1 MSQMK
6 ERKAPPVSKGT
17 TSETWNSVPWKKL
30 EQHCFRIQKRIYRA
44 SQRGN
49 QRAVHKLQKLLMKS
63 EAARMLAVRRVTQE
77 NQGKKTAGVDGVK
90 SVKPKERLLMAQQIH
105 PKHWKHGKAQPVRRV
120 WIPKPGK
127 DERRPLGI
135 PTMHERARQCLAK
148 LALEPE
154 WEARFEANSYGFRP
168 ARSAHDALD
177 AIFNGIRYKA
187 KFVLDADLKACFDN
201 INQEALLNKL
211 HTYTAMKQAV
221 KGWLKAGVLEDGVF
235 APTEAG
241 TPQGGTI
248 SPLLAN
254 IALQGMEEAILS
266 KRNRKHVEQPILIR
280 YADDYVVLHSDLE
293 KLRQAEQKLTDW
305 LADMGLHMNPKK
317 TRITHTLTPHEGN
330 VGFDFL
336 GFSVRQFPVGK
347 THTGKNTYG
356 KPLGFK
362 TIIRPS
368 KEAIK
373 RHILTLNHRM
383 KKMRS
388 YPQWKVIKEL
398 NPVIWGWSNY
408 YRTVVSSDTFS
419 ACDRHVWFQLQS
431 WARRRHPRKK
441 RSWID
446 AKYWKQ
452 VDGRDTFCTPLG
464 AKLRLHRDTAIQRHK
479 KVRGTTSP
487 YDGNLLYW
495 SQRLKAHP
503 LMHARKAK
511 LLQKQ
516 QGKCR
521 WCELLFRDEDILEID
536 HIDQNHSNN
545 KLSNLMLLHLH
556 CHDQRHSKL
565 TKTIIKEKTPKKRE
579 KKSENKLP
587 DGYSQK
593 TWDAEMAVL
602 KERIRK
608 LEREG
613 ISIK

>member
-1 MSQMK
+1 MK
-6 ERKAPPVSKGT
+6 DRKAPAASKDQ
-17 TSETWNSVPWKKL
+17 TSETWNRVPWKKL

-63 EAARMLAVRRVTQE
+63 EAARLLAVRRVTQE

-90 SVKPKERLLMAQQIH
+90 SVRPKERLLMARHIH
-105 PKHWKHGKAQPVRRV
+105 PTYWKHIKAQPVRRV

-127 DERRPLGI
+127 SEKRPLGI
-135 PTMHERARQCLAK
+135 PTVFERARQCLAK

-154 WEARFEANSYGFRP
+154 WEARFEPNSYGFRP
-168 ARSAHDALD
+168 ARSAHDAIG
-177 AIFNGIRYKA
+177 AIFNGIRFKA
-187 KFVLDADLKACFDN
+187 KYVLDADLKACFDN

-211 HTYTAMKQAV
+211 HTYTVMKQTI
-221 KGWLKAGVLEDGVF
+221 KGWLKAGVLENGVF
-235 APTEAG
+235 TPTEAG

-254 IALQGMEEAILS
+254 VALHGMEEVVQS
-266 KRNRKHVEQPILIR
+266 KRNRKRQEQPILVR
-280 YADDYVVLHSDLE
+280 YADDLVLLHSDLE
-293 KLRQAEQKLTDW
+293 KLKQAEQKLVDW
-305 LADMGLHMNPKK
+305 LAEMGLHMNPKK
-317 TRITHTLTPHEGN
+317 TRITHTLTPYEGN

-336 GFSVRQFPVGK
+336 GFAVRQFPVGK
-347 THTGKNTYG
+347 TPTGKNTYG

-362 TIIRPS
+362 TIIKPS

-373 RHILTLNHRM
+373 RHILALNHRM

-388 YPQWKVIKEL
+388 YPQWKLIKEL
-398 NPVIWGWSNY
+398 NPVIWGWSHY
-408 YRTVVSSDTFS
+408 YRAVVSSDTFS

-431 WARRRHPRKK
+431 WARRRHSRKK
-441 RSWID
+441 RNWID

-464 AKLRLHRDTAIQRHK
+464 AKLRLHRDTMIQRHE
-479 KVRGTTSP
+479 KVRGTASP

-495 SQRLKAHP
+495 SQRLNAHP

-521 WCELLFRDEDILEID
+521 WCELTFRDEEILEVD
-536 HIDQNHSNN
+536 HIDHDHSNDR
-545 KLSNLMLLHLH
+545 LSNLMLLHLH
-556 CHDQRHSKL
+556 CHDERHSKL
-565 TKTIIKEKTPKKRE
+565 TKTVIEHKAPRKPKR
-579 KKSENKLP
+579 KSEGTLP
-587 DGYSQK
+587 EGYSQE
-593 TWDAEMAVL
+593 TWDAEMTVI

-608 LEREG
+608 LEQEG
-613 ISIK
+613 IPSK

>member
-1 MSQMK
+1 MK
-6 ERKAPPVSKGT
+6 DRKAPSEPKGK
-17 TSETWNSVPWKKL
+17 TSEAWNRVPWKKL

-49 QRAVHKLQKLLMKS
+49 QEAVHKPQKLLMKS

-77 NQGKKTAGVDGVK
+77 NQGKKTAGVDGIK
-90 SVKPKERLLMAQQIH
+90 SVKPSARLLMAQQIH
-105 PKHWKHGKAQPVRRV
+105 PKHWKHSKTKPVRRV

-127 DERRPLGI
+127 DEKRPLGI
-135 PTMHERARQCLAK
+135 PTMYERARQCLAK

-154 WEARFEANSYGFRP
+154 WEATFEANSYGFRP
-168 ARSAHDALD
+168 ARSAHDAIG
-177 AIFNGIRYKA
+177 AIFNGIRFKA
-187 KFVLDADLKACFDN
+187 KYVLDADLKACFDN

-211 HTYTAMKQAV
+211 HTSTAMKHAI
-221 KGWLKAGVLEDGVF
+221 KGWLKAGVLENGVF
-235 APTEAG
+235 ALTEAG

-254 IALQGMEEAILS
+254 IALHGMEEVVQS
-266 KRNRKHVEQPILIR
+266 KRNRKHQEQPILVR
-280 YADDYVVLHSDLE
+280 YADDLVLMHSDLE
-293 KLRQAEQKLTDW
+293 KLQQAEQKLVEW
-305 LADMGLHMNPKK
+305 LAGMGLYMNPKK
-317 TRITHTLTPHEGN
+317 TRSTHTLTPYEGN
-330 VGFDFL
+330 TGFDFL
-336 GFSVRQFPVGK
+336 GFAVRQFPVGK
-347 THTGKNTYG
+347 THTGKNTVG
-356 KPLGFK
+356 EPLGFK
-362 TIIRPS
+362 TIIKPS

-373 RHILTLNHRM
+373 RHILALNHRM

-408 YRTVVSSDTFS
+408 YRAVVSSDIFS

-479 KVRGTTSP
+479 KVRGQASP

-495 SQRLKAHP
+495 SQRLKTHP
-503 LMHARKAK
+503 LMHAKKAK
-511 LLQKQ
+511 LLHKQK
-516 QGKCR
+516 GKCR

-536 HIDQNHSNN
+536 HIDHNHRNN
-545 KLSNLMLLHLH
+545 TVSNLMLLHLH
-556 CHDQRHSKL
+556 CHDERHSKL
-565 TKTIIKEKTPKKRE
+565 TKTTIE
-579 KKSENKLP
+579 KKAPRNQKGTSEVTLP
-587 DGYSQK
+587 DGYSQEE
-593 TWDAEMAVL
+593 WDAEMTVI
-602 KERIRK
+602 KERIRQ
-608 LEREG
+608 LEEEG

>member
-1 MSQMK
+1 
-6 ERKAPPVSKGT
+6 
-17 TSETWNSVPWKKL
+17 
-30 EQHCFRIQKRIYRA
+30 
-44 SQRGN
+44 
-49 QRAVHKLQKLLMKS
+49 MKS

-90 SVKPKERLLMAQQIH
+90 SVKPKERLLMARQIH
-105 PKHWKHGKAQPVRRV
+105 PKHWKRGKAKPVRRV

-127 DERRPLGI
+127 DERRPLGL
-135 PTMHERARQCLAK
+135 PTMSERARQCLAK

-154 WEARFEANSYGFRP
+154 WESTFEANSYGFRP
-168 ARSAHDALD
+168 ARSAHDAID
-177 AIFNGIRYKA
+177 AIFNGIRFKA

-201 INQEALLNKL
+201 INQEALLKKL
-211 HTYTAMKQAV
+211 HTYTAMKYAV

-248 SPLLAN
+248 SPLLAH

-266 KRNRKHVEQPILIR
+266 KRNRKQVEQPILIR
-280 YADDYVVLHSDLE
+280 YADDYVALHSDLE
-293 KLRQAEQKLTDW
+293 KLKQAEQKLTDW
-305 LADMGLHMNPKK
+305 LAEMGLHMNPKK
-317 TRITHTLTPHEGN
+317 TTITHTLTPYEGK

-336 GFSVRQFPVGK
+336 GFSVRQFPVGQ
-347 THTGKNTYG
+347 THTGKNTVG

-373 RHILTLNHRM
+373 RHILTLNHQM

-388 YPQWKVIKEL
+388 YPQWKLIKEL

-431 WARRRHPRKK
+431 WARRRHSRKK

-452 VDGRDTFCTPLG
+452 VAGRDTFCTPQG
-464 AKLRLHRDTAIQRHK
+464 AKLRLHRDTAIQRHE
-479 KVRGTTSP
+479 KVRGTASP
-487 YDGNLLYW
+487 YDGNLRYW
-495 SQRLKAHP
+495 SQRLKTHP

-511 LLQKQ
+511 LLHKQK
-516 QGKCR
+516 GRCR

-545 KLSNLMLLHLH
+545 TLSNLMLLHLH
-556 CHDQRHSKL
+556 CHDERHSKL
-565 TKTIIKEKTPKKRE
+565 TKTILEKKAPKKQE
-579 KKSENKLP
+579 KKSERELP
-587 DGYSQK
+587 DGYSQEE
-593 TWDAEMAVL
+593 WDAEMAMI

>member
-6 ERKAPPVSKGT
+6 ERKAPPQSKGT
-17 TSETWNSVPWKKL
+17 TSETWSKVPWKKL

-44 SQRGN
+44 NQRGN
-49 QRAVHKLQKLLMKS
+49 QRAVQKLQKLLMKS

-90 SVKPKERLLMAQQIH
+90 SVKPKERLLMAEQIH
-105 PKHWKHGKAQPVRRV
+105 PKHWKHNKAQAVRRV

-127 DERRPLGI
+127 DEQRPLGI
-135 PTMHERARQCLAK
+135 PTMYERARQCLAK

-154 WEARFEANSYGFRP
+154 WESQFEANSYGFRP

-177 AIFNGIRYKA
+177 AIFNGIRFKA

-211 HTYTAMKQAV
+211 HTYTAMKHAV

-293 KLRQAEQKLTDW
+293 KLKQAEEKLTDW

-317 TRITHTLTPHEGN
+317 TRITHTLTPYEGK

-373 RHILTLNHRM
+373 RHILALNHQM

-388 YPQWKVIKEL
+388 YPQWKLIKEL

-408 YRTVVSSDTFS
+408 YRAVVSSDTFS

-464 AKLRLHRDTAIQRHK
+464 AKLRLHRDTAIQRHE
-479 KVRGTTSP
+479 KVRGTASP

-556 CHDQRHSKL
+556 CHDERHSKL
-565 TKTIIKEKTPKKRE
+565 TKTIIEKKTPKKQE
-579 KKSENKLP
+579 KKSEREQP
-587 DGYSQK
+587 DGYSQEE
-593 TWDAEMAVL
+593 WDAEMTVL

>member
-6 ERKAPPVSKGT
+6 DRKAPPTSKDKA
-17 TSETWNSVPWKKL
+17 SETWSKVPWKKL

-49 QRAVHKLQKLLMKS
+49 QRAVQKLQKLLMKS
-63 EAARMLAVRRVTQE
+63 EAARLLAVRRVTQE

-90 SVKPKERLLMAQQIH
+90 SVKPKERFLMAQQLH
-105 PKHWKHGKAQPVRRV
+105 PKHWKRRKSPPVRRV

-127 DERRPLGI
+127 DEKRPLGI
-135 PTMHERARQCLAK
+135 PTMYERARQCLAK
-148 LALEPE
+148 CALEPE
-154 WEARFEANSYGFRP
+154 WESKFEANSYGFRP
-168 ARSAHDALD
+168 ARSAHDAID

-201 INQEALLNKL
+201 INQEALLEKL
-211 HTYTAMKQAV
+211 YTYTVMKHAV
-221 KGWLKAGVLEDGVF
+221 KGWLKAGVLENGVF

-293 KLRQAEQKLTDW
+293 KLKQAEQKLTDW
-305 LADMGLHMNPKK
+305 LADMGLFMNPKK
-317 TRITHTLTPHEGN
+317 TSITHTLTPYEGR

-336 GFSVRQFPVGK
+336 GFSIRQYPVGK
-347 THTGKNTYG
+347 TPTGKNTVG

-362 TIIRPS
+362 TIIKPS

-373 RHILTLNHRM
+373 RHILALNHHM
-383 KKMRS
+383 KRMRS
-388 YPQWKVIKEL
+388 YPQWKLIQKL

-408 YRTVVSSDTFS
+408 YRTVVSSDIFS
-419 ACDRHVWFQLQS
+419 TCDRHVWFQLQS
-431 WARRRHPRKK
+431 WARRRHPRKP

-452 VDGRDTFCTPLG
+452 VDGIDTFCTPLG
-464 AKLRLHRDTAIQRHK
+464 AKLRLHRKTAIQRHE
-479 KVRGTTSP
+479 KVRGTASP

-495 SQRLKAHP
+495 SQRLQTHP
-503 LMHARKAK
+503 LMHTRKAK

-516 QGKCR
+516 KGKCR
-521 WCELLFRDEDILEID
+521 WCELHFRDGDILEID
-536 HIDQNHSNN
+536 HIDHDHGNDT
-545 KLSNLMLLHLH
+545 LSNLILIHLH
-556 CHDQRHSKL
+556 CHDERHAKHTKPFWNSRRSKTNDQCQKHL
-565 TKTIIKEKTPKKRE
+565 YRRKT
-579 KKSENKLP
+579 S
-587 DGYSQK
+587 
-593 TWDAEMAVL
+593 
-602 KERIRK
+602 
-608 LEREG
+608 
-613 ISIK
+613 

>member
-1 MSQMK
+1 MK
-6 ERKAPPVSKGT
+6 DRKAPAASKDQ
-17 TSETWNSVPWKKL
+17 TSETWNKVPWKKL
-30 EQHCFRIQKRIYRA
+30 EQHCFRIQKSIYRA

-49 QRAVHKLQKLLMKS
+49 QRAVHKLQKMLMKS
-63 EAARMLAVRRVTQE
+63 EAGRLLAVRRVTQE

-90 SVKPKERLLMAQQIH
+90 SVRTKERLLMARHIH
-105 PKHWKHGKAQPVRRV
+105 PTYWKHIKAQPVRRV

-127 DERRPLGI
+127 SEKRPLGI
-135 PTMHERARQCLAK
+135 PTVFERARQCLAK

-154 WEARFEANSYGFRP
+154 WEARFEPNSYGFRP
-168 ARSAHDALD
+168 ARSAHDAIG
-177 AIFNGIRYKA
+177 AIFNAIRFKA
-187 KFVLDADLKACFDN
+187 KYVLDADLKACFDH

-211 HTYTAMKQAV
+211 HTYTVMKQTI
-221 KGWLKAGVLEDGVF
+221 KGWLKAGVLENGVF
-235 APTEAG
+235 APTETG

-254 IALQGMEEAILS
+254 IALHGMEEVVQS
-266 KRNRKHVEQPILIR
+266 KRNRKRQEQPILVR
-280 YADDYVVLHSDLE
+280 YADDLVLLHSDLE
-293 KLRQAEQKLTDW
+293 KLKQAEQKLVDW
-305 LADMGLHMNPKK
+305 LAEMGLHMNPKK
-317 TRITHTLTPHEGN
+317 TRITHTLTPYEGN

-336 GFSVRQFPVGK
+336 GFAVRQFPVGK

-362 TIIRPS
+362 TIIKPS

-373 RHILTLNHRM
+373 RHILALNHRM

-388 YPQWKVIKEL
+388 YPQWKLIKEL

-419 ACDRHVWFQLQS
+419 ACDRLVWFQLQS

-464 AKLRLHRDTAIQRHK
+464 AKLRLHRDTMIQRHE
-479 KVRGTTSP
+479 KVRGTASP

-521 WCELLFRDEDILEID
+521 WCELTFRDEDILEVD
-536 HIDQNHSNN
+536 HIDHDHSNDR
-545 KLSNLMLLHLH
+545 LSNLMLLHLH
-556 CHDQRHSKL
+556 CHDERHSKL
-565 TKTIIKEKTPKKRE
+565 TKTVIEHKAPRTPKR
-579 KKSENKLP
+579 KSERQLP
-587 DGYSQK
+587 QGYSQE
-593 TWDAEMAVL
+593 TWDAEMTVI

-608 LEREG
+608 LEQEG

>member
-1 MSQMK
+1 M
-6 ERKAPPVSKGT
+6 
-17 TSETWNSVPWKKL
+17 
-30 EQHCFRIQKRIYRA
+30 
-44 SQRGN
+44 
-49 QRAVHKLQKLLMKS
+49 
-63 EAARMLAVRRVTQE
+63 
-77 NQGKKTAGVDGVK
+77 
-90 SVKPKERLLMAQQIH
+90 
-105 PKHWKHGKAQPVRRV
+105 
-120 WIPKPGK
+120 
-127 DERRPLGI
+127 
-135 PTMHERARQCLAK
+135 PTMYERARQCLAK

-154 WEARFEANSYGFRP
+154 WESQFEANSYGFRP
-168 ARSAHDALD
+168 ARSAHDAID
-177 AIFNGIRYKA
+177 AIFNGIRFKA
-187 KFVLDADLKACFDN
+187 KYVLDADLKACFDN

-211 HTYTAMKQAV
+211 HTYTAMKHAI

-280 YADDYVVLHSDLE
+280 YADDFVALHSDLE
-293 KLRQAEQKLTDW
+293 KLKQVEQKLTDW
-305 LADMGLHMNPKK
+305 LADMGLHMNSKK
-317 TRITHTLTPHEGN
+317 TRITHTLTPYEGN

-347 THTGKNTYG
+347 THTGKNTVG

-373 RHILTLNHRM
+373 RHILTLNQRM

-398 NPVIWGWSNY
+398 NPMIWGWSNY

-431 WARRRHPRKK
+431 WARRRHSRKK
-441 RSWID
+441 RSWTD

-452 VDGRDTFCTPLG
+452 VDGRDTFCTPQG
-464 AKLRLHRDTAIQRHK
+464 AKLRLHRDTAIQRHE
-479 KVRGTTSP
+479 KVRGTASP

-495 SQRLKAHP
+495 SQRLKTHP

-511 LLQKQ
+511 LLHKQK
-516 QGKCR
+516 GRCR

-545 KLSNLMLLHLH
+545 TLSNLMLLHLH
-556 CHDQRHSKL
+556 CHDERHSKL
-565 TKTIIKEKTPKKRE
+565 TKTIIE
-579 KKSENKLP
+579 KKAPRKQGRKSERELP
-587 DGYSQK
+587 DGYSQEE
-593 TWDAEMAVL
+593 WDAEMAVI

-608 LEREG
+608 LEQEG

>member
-1 MSQMK
+1 MK
-6 ERKAPPVSKGT
+6 DRKAPSELKGV
-17 TSETWNSVPWKKL
+17 TSETWNRVPWKKL

-49 QRAVHKLQKLLMKS
+49 QRAVQKLQKLLMKS
-63 EAARMLAVRRVTQE
+63 EAARLLAVRRVTQE
-77 NQGKKTAGVDGVK
+77 NQGKKTAGIDGIK
-90 SVKPKERLLMAQQIH
+90 SVKPKERFLMAQQLH
-105 PKHWKHGKAQPVRRV
+105 PKHWKRCKSPPVRRV

-127 DERRPLGI
+127 DEQRPLGI
-135 PTMHERARQCLAK
+135 PTMSERARQYLAK

-154 WEARFEANSYGFRP
+154 WESQFEANSYGFRP

-177 AIFNGIRYKA
+177 AIFNGIRFKA

-211 HTYTAMKQAV
+211 HTYTAMKHAV

-293 KLRQAEQKLTDW
+293 KLKQAEEKLTDW

-317 TRITHTLTPHEGN
+317 TRITHTLTPYEGK

-373 RHILTLNHRM
+373 RHILALNHQM

-388 YPQWKVIKEL
+388 YPQWKLIKEL

-408 YRTVVSSDTFS
+408 YRAVVSSDTFS

-464 AKLRLHRDTAIQRHK
+464 AKLRLHRDTAIQRHE
-479 KVRGTTSP
+479 KVRGTASP

-556 CHDQRHSKL
+556 CHDERHSKL
-565 TKTIIKEKTPKKRE
+565 TKTIIEKKTPKKQE
-579 KKSENKLP
+579 KKSEREQP
-587 DGYSQK
+587 DGYSQEE
-593 TWDAEMAVL
+593 WDAEMTVL